1 MTYTMQT
8 IPTSTPPQRRAS
20 RRSTWLLAVG
30 LAVIILVAVSV
41 GIVVFRGNNSSS
53 TGTAASQ
60 PLASA
65 QLTSVQEACQQW
77 AGSSAPTVGNGSPS
91 SAWCTA
97 MTNWMGQQLRSQHMT
112 GAMMWGSATTLQTT
126 CQQWMAAGSGATGG
140 GTASPAWCGQMAN
153 WMAQHVG
160 DWGNWMT
167 SGNMMGR

>member
-1 MTYTMQT
+1 MQT
-8 IPTSTPPQRRAS
+8 IPTSTPPQSRAS

-30 LAVIILVAVSV
+30 LAAIMLVAVSV
-41 GIVVFRGNNSSS
+41 GVVVFRGNNSSS

-60 PLASA
+60 QLASA
-65 QLTSVQEACQQW
+65 QLTSVQQSCQQW
-77 AGSSAPTVGNGSPS
+77 AGASTPTVGNGSPS
-91 SAWCTA
+91 SAWCTT
-97 MTNWMGQQLRSQHMT
+97 MTDWMGQQLRNERMT

-126 CQQWMAAGSGATGG
+126 CQQWMAAGSGSTSGE
-140 GTASPAWCGQMAN
+140 TASPAWCGQMAT